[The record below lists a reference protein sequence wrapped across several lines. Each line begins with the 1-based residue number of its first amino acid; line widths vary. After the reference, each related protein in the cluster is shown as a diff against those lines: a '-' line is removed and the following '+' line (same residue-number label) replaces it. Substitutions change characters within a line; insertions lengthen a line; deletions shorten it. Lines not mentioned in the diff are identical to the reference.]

1 MPPCK
6 KPYIPKGSKIP
17 CPCGQCSCC
26 RTSQK
31 QLWTHRIILESRMH
45 EKNSF
50 VTLTYD
56 EQNMPLNEEGTPT
69 LVPAHMQ
76 NFLKRLR
83 NRVPNKIR
91 FYGVGEYGTAG
102 MRGINPHFHLC
113 LFGVGQE
120 QYQAIDDSWK
130 CRQTG
135 DSIGFTFTGD
145 LTPQSAA
152 YVAGYVQKKN
162 QYNKDMYEELN
173 IHPEYARMSN
183 RPGIGA
189 LAVPLIAKAIEEQPQ
204 ALTDTGDVPISLT
217 HGTRQLPLGK
227 YLREKLR
234 EELELDHE
242 IETKYDEKTG
252 EIISEKKI
260 WYNKEA
266 QKSLY
271 ETELSLLQKNAQED
285 QKLPEDATASLKH
298 LHLYK
303 HKQQILNH
311 DKRQEVYSKQ
321 KLL

>member
-17 CPCGQCSCC
+17 CPCGKCSCC
-26 RTSQK
+26 RTAEK
-31 QLWTHRIILESRMH
+31 QLKTHRIILESRMH

-50 VTLTYD
+50 VTLTYA
-56 EQNMPLNEEGTPT
+56 EENMPLNDEGTPT

-91 FYGVGEYGTAG
+91 FFGVGEYGTAG
-102 MRGINPHFHLC
+102 ERGINPHFHLC

-120 QYQAIDDSWK
+120 QHQAIDDSW
-130 CRQTG
+130 RVG
-135 DSIGFTFTGD
+135 RSRDPIGFTHVGE
-145 LTPQSAA
+145 LNQKSAA

-162 QYNKDMYEELN
+162 QYNADMYEELN
-173 IHPEYARMSN
+173 IHPEFARMSN

-189 LAVPLIAKAIEEQPQ
+189 LAVPLIAEVIKNNPET
-204 ALTDTGDVPISLT
+204 LTPTGDVPISLI
-217 HGTRQLPLGK
+217 HGQRQLPLGK

-234 EELELDHE
+234 EELELDHLL
-242 IETKYDEKTG
+242 ETKYDENTG
-252 EIISEKKI
+252 EILGEKKI
-260 WYNKEA
+260 WLSKEE
-266 QKSLY
+266 QKKLY
-271 ETELSLLQKNAQED
+271 ETELSLLQQNAQED
-285 QKLPEDATASLKH
+285 QKLPKDATASLRH
-298 LHLYK
+298 LHQYK

-311 DKRQEVYSKQ
+311 DKKQEIYRKQ